1 MQVVR
6 LATNLVLTR
15 LLFPEAFGV
24 MALVS
29 VVLVGLAMFSDVG
42 IGPAISQ
49 HPRGDDAALLDTAYT
64 INVVRGGVLWVLT
77 CALAYPVA
85 VFYNAP
91 DLAWLLPAA
100 GITLLISGFNP
111 TRIDTANRHLLLGRV
126 TALDLCAQI
135 IGNLAIIALAF
146 ALQSVWALVLGAV
159 VGSAA
164 KLIIMTIWLP
174 GPANRFR
181 WDRDAGRD
189 LVHFGKWIFLST
201 ACGFLLSQGD
211 KAIFGAY
218 LSLEELGIYNIG
230 YFLASFPVLLAGAV
244 VGRIMIPL
252 YRDHHPAA
260 TAANFAKMRRL
271 RFGIS
276 GGTLLLLAVLA
287 LVGLP
292 LVAVMYDVRYQAAGM
307 IVVAIACVQMPG
319 VIGMTYDQSALAAGD
334 SRSYF
339 ALMAL
344 KATVQTVAFLV
355 GVRLAGLEGALL
367 AQGAALL
374 ALHPAIVLLAR
385 KHRAWDALHDMV
397 FFALAFGLAALAVW
411 ANAGVLIP

>member
-1 MQVVR
+1 
-6 LATNLVLTR
+6 
-15 LLFPEAFGV
+15 
-24 MALVS
+24 
-29 VVLVGLAMFSDVG
+29 
-42 IGPAISQ
+42 
-49 HPRGDDAALLDTAYT
+49 LDTAYT